1 MRTSVSRGLTQAR
14 GTCGQ
19 QCRTLQK
26 CQCGSKHIFARMNQ
40 ALLTMAR
47 AISLCRAFNKAPLPP
62 PPLPPTTL
70 YGLQITRHGYS
81 QPDSRDGDVAPG

>member
-1 MRTSVSRGLTQAR
+1 
-14 GTCGQ
+14 
-19 QCRTLQK
+19 
-26 CQCGSKHIFARMNQ
+26 MNQ
-40 ALLTMAR
+40 ALLTMVR

-62 PPLPPTTL
+62 LPLPPTTL